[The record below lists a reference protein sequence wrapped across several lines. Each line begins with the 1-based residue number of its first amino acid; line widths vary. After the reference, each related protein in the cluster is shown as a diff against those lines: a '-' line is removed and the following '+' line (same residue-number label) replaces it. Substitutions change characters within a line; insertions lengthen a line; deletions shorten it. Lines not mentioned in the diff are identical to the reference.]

1 MSGKSK
7 ANKRRPRTSKTY
19 QNKIRKVKKWHEKAE
34 EARKKWSPERL
45 AKAKELKPLQFY
57 IDQLRKPC

>member
-1 MSGKSK
+1 MGGKSR
-7 ANKRRPRTSKTY
+7 ANKRRPRTSATY
-19 QNKIRKVKKWHEKAE
+19 QRKITKVKKWYAEAEK
-34 EARKKWSPERL
+34 ARKKWSPERL